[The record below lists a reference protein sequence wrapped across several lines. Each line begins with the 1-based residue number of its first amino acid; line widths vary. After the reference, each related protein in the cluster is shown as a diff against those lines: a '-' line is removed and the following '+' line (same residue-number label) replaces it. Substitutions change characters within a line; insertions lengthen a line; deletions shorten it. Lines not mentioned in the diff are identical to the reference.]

1 MGRNFDMSFDWEDAF
16 TQVPDISWQGPTS
29 LRHPL
34 SISTLE
40 NLRRFLDFVH
50 IKYCLLRPYSQ
61 TEGYPLVSPQEL
73 LPSFESNLYEYQN
86 LPGFSL
92 VAFDRQI
99 DYFQEVFQFDILH
112 CVEDAFTASSGP
124 ASPFEPAI
132 IQQNQDVFLSR
143 LPKIHQDEFKAAV
156 GGNRVTEL
164 LSYPNILP
172 YILQMD
178 RGHVMAKNSA
188 GDFYTSGIYASF
200 PSDLDSELKRFGLRI
215 GRFKPG
221 DNRLYELNR
230 PFVYQYL
237 MELYG
242 FPITSERRTSAA
254 LFARRLFK
262 MGDDFLIRVL
272 GQSDRTLTTL
282 SSLTS
287 NSRYPQLDKI
297 ALVSVAKSQREQ
309 LKELRRGG
317 FLLEDDEPAVI
328 LRVHYRQHKYDPQNV
343 RKDRALS
350 VVRQEI
356 IHPLTGEVNASI
368 NLIKD
373 TTLMTLI
380 LNDIVKGEYVGRVKY
395 KRNEIVENTET
406 HAKRLKFLYAW
417 LRKHQRRIISYSDE
431 FYNNVTKVLE
441 NYLLDP
447 SLSLE
452 FQSLHKLYH
461 EVWEQYSYIQQ
472 ARKIK
477 FLEDIKNKYYKGRK
491 LNNLEMLQHATQILA
506 ELKFDLVQYFDS
518 ITEHAINLGER
529 ILNDTYV
536 YKTYIKPPKDQLTT
550 YGVRV
555 RSYYGRLVN
564 LIDDFKAIRKS
575 RSRQIQPRTPVQST

>member
-1 MGRNFDMSFDWEDAF
+1 MSFDWKDAF
-16 TQVPDISWQGPTS
+16 TQVPDITWQNPFA
-29 LRHPL
+29 LRHPI

-50 IKYCLLRPYSQ
+50 IKYCLLRPYLQSQ
-61 TEGYPLVSPQEL
+61 DYPLVSPQEL
-73 LPSFESNLYEYQN
+73 LPSFESNLYEYQE

-92 VAFDRQI
+92 VAFDRPI
-99 DYFQEVFQFDILH
+99 DYFQEIFQFDILH
-112 CVEDAFTASSGP
+112 CVEDAFTSSSGP

-132 IQQNQDVFLSR
+132 IQQNQDVFQSR
-143 LPKIHQDEFKAAV
+143 LPKIHQDRFKAAFDQ
-156 GGNRVTEL
+156 NRVTDL
-164 LSYPNILP
+164 LAYPSILP
-172 YILQMD
+172 YILHMD
-178 RGHVMAKNSA
+178 RGHVLAKNSA

-262 MGDDFLIRVL
+262 MGEDFLIRVL

-287 NSRYPQLDKI
+287 NSMYPQLDKI

-317 FLLEDDEPAVI
+317 FLLEHDDPAVI
-328 LRVHYRQHKYDPQNV
+328 LRVHYRQHKYDPRNV

-350 VVRQEI
+350 VVKQEI
-356 IHPLTGEVNASI
+356 IHPLTGEVTSSV

-373 TTLMTLI
+373 TNLMTLI
-380 LNDIVKGEYVGRVKY
+380 LNDIVKGEYSGRVKY
-395 KRNEIVENTET
+395 KRNEIVENTDT
-406 HAKRLKFLYAW
+406 HIKRLKFLYAW

-431 FYNNVTKVLE
+431 FYTNVTKVLE

-447 SLSLE
+447 ALASE
-452 FQSLHKLYH
+452 FDKLHTLYH

-477 FLEDIKNKYYKGRK
+477 FLEDVLNKYYRGQK
-491 LNNLEMLQHATQILA
+491 LNNLQVLQHASRILT

-518 ITEHAINLGER
+518 ITEHAIHLGEQ
-529 ILNDTYV
+529 ILNDSYLC
-536 YKTYIKPPKDQLTT
+536 KNYIHPPRDQLTD
-550 YGVRV
+550 YGLQIR
-555 RSYYGRLVN
+555 RYFGRLVR
-564 LIDDFKAIRKS
+564 LIDDFKAIRRS
-575 RSRQIQPRTPVQST
+575 RSRTAASRTAAPG

>member
-1 MGRNFDMSFDWEDAF
+1 A
-16 TQVPDISWQGPTS
+16 TPTS
-29 LRHPL
+29 RFLPPGCAWM
-34 SISTLE
+34 TCC
-40 NLRRFLDFVH
+40 RFLDFVH
-50 IKYCLLRPYSQ
+50 IKYCLLRPFLQSQ
-61 TEGYPLVSPQEL
+61 DYPLVSPQEL
-73 LPSFESNLYEYQN
+73 LPSFESNLYEYQK

-92 VAFDRQI
+92 VVFDRPI
-99 DYFQEVFQFDILH
+99 DYFQEIFQFDILH
-112 CVEDAFTASSGP
+112 CVEDAFTSSSGP

-132 IQQNQDVFLSR
+132 IQQNHDVFQSR
-143 LPKIHQDEFKAAV
+143 LPKMHQDRFKAAFDQ
-156 GGNRVTEL
+156 NRVTDL
-164 LSYPNILP
+164 LAYPSILP
-172 YILQMD
+172 YILHMD
-178 RGHVMAKNSA
+178 RGHVLAKNSA

-242 FPITSERRTSAA
+242 FPITSERRTSGA

-262 MGDDFLIRVL
+262 MGEDFLIRVL

-287 NSRYPQLDKI
+287 NSLYPQLDKI
-297 ALVSVAKSQREQ
+297 ALVSVAKSQTEQ
-309 LKELRRGG
+309 LKELRKGG
-317 FLLEDDEPAVI
+317 YLLEHDDPAVI
-328 LRVHYRQHKYDPQNV
+328 LRVHYRQHKYDPRNV

-350 VVRQEI
+350 VVKQEI
-356 IHPLTGEVNASI
+356 IHPLTGEVTSSV

-373 TTLMTLI
+373 TNLMTLI
-380 LNDIVKGEYVGRVKY
+380 LNDIVKGEYSGRVKY
-395 KRNEIVENTET
+395 KRNEIVENTDT
-406 HAKRLKFLYAW
+406 HIKRLKFLYAW

-431 FYNNVTKVLE
+431 FYTNVTKVLK

-447 SLSLE
+447 ALAPE
-452 FQSLHKLYH
+452 FDKLHNLYH

-477 FLEDIKNKYYKGRK
+477 FLEDVLNKHYRGQK
-491 LNNLEMLQHATQILA
+491 LNNLQVLQHASRILT

-518 ITEHAINLGER
+518 ITEHAIHLGEQ
-529 ILNDTYV
+529 ILNDSYLC
-536 YKTYIKPPKDQLTT
+536 KNYIHPPRDQLTD
-550 YGVRV
+550 YGLQI
-555 RSYYGRLVN
+555 RSYYGRLVR
-564 LIDDFKAIRKS
+564 LIDDFKAIRRS
-575 RSRQIQPRTPVQST
+575 RSRTSASRTAAPG

>member
-1 MGRNFDMSFDWEDAF
+1 MNYSWKEAF
-16 TQVPDISWQGPTS
+16 TRVPDITWQDSST

-40 NLRRFLDFVH
+40 NLRRFLDYVH
-50 IKYCLLRPYSQ
+50 IKFCLLRPYC
-61 TEGYPLVSPQEL
+61 ELEDYPLVSPQEL
-73 LPSFESNLYEYQN
+73 LPSFESNLYEYQD

-92 VAFDRQI
+92 VAFDRPV
-99 DYFQEVFQFDILH
+99 DYFQEIFQFDILH
-112 CVEDAFTASSGP
+112 CVEDAFSSSSGP

-132 IQQNQDVFLSR
+132 IQQNHDVFLSR
-143 LPKIHQDEFKAAV
+143 LPKVHQDRFKSTF
-156 GGNRVTEL
+156 NQDRVTDIR
-164 LSYPNILP
+164 SYPSILP
-172 YILQMD
+172 YVLNMD
-178 RGHVMAKNSA
+178 RGHVLAKNSA
-188 GDFYTSGIYASF
+188 GDFYTAGIYASF

-221 DNRLYELNR
+221 DNRIYELNR

-254 LFARRLFK
+254 LFSRRLFK
-262 MGDDFLIRVL
+262 MGEDFLIRVL

-282 SSLTS
+282 SSLTP
-287 NSRYPQLDKI
+287 NSLYPQLDKI
-297 ALVSVAKSQREQ
+297 ALVSVAKSQKDQFRE
-309 LKELRRGG
+309 LKKGG
-317 FLLEDDEPAVI
+317 FLLEHDEPAVI

-350 VVRQEI
+350 VARQEI
-356 IHPLTGEVNASI
+356 IHPLTGEVTSAV

-380 LNDIVKGEYVGRVKY
+380 LNDIVKGEYSGRVKY

-406 HAKRLKFLYAW
+406 HSKRLKFLYAW

-431 FYNNVTKVLE
+431 FYTNVTKVLE

-447 SLSLE
+447 TLNAE
-452 FQSLHKLYH
+452 FQHLHQLYH

-477 FLEDIKNKYYKGRK
+477 FLEDIKGKHYKGQK
-491 LNNLEMLQHATQILA
+491 LNNLDMLKQAVRILT

-518 ITEHAINLGER
+518 ITEHAILLGEG
-529 ILNDTYV
+529 ILNDSYLCR
-536 YKTYIKPPKDQLTT
+536 TYISPPQDQLTD
-550 YGVRV
+550 YGQRI
-555 RSYYGRLVN
+555 RTYYGRLVK
-564 LIDDFKAIRKS
+564 LIDDFKAIRRS
-575 RSRQIQPRTPVQST
+575 RSKTARSRTPAQST

>member
-1 MGRNFDMSFDWEDAF
+1 MSFDWKDAF
-16 TQVPDISWQGPTS
+16 TQVPDITWQDAFA
-29 LRHPL
+29 LRHPV

-50 IKYCLLRPYSQ
+50 IKYCLLRPFLQSQ
-61 TEGYPLVSPQEL
+61 DYPLVSPQEL
-73 LPSFESNLYEYQN
+73 LPSFESNLYEYQK

-92 VAFDRQI
+92 VVFDRPI
-99 DYFQEVFQFDILH
+99 DYFQEIFQFDILH
-112 CVEDAFTASSGP
+112 CVEDAFTSSSGP

-132 IQQNQDVFLSR
+132 IQQNHDVFQSR
-143 LPKIHQDEFKAAV
+143 LPKMHQDRFKAAFDQ
-156 GGNRVTEL
+156 NRVTDL
-164 LSYPNILP
+164 LAYPSILP
-172 YILQMD
+172 YILHMD
-178 RGHVMAKNSA
+178 RGHVLAKNSA

-242 FPITSERRTSAA
+242 FPITSERRTSGA

-262 MGDDFLIRVL
+262 MGEDFLIRVL

-287 NSRYPQLDKI
+287 NSLYPQLDKI
-297 ALVSVAKSQREQ
+297 ALVSVAKSQTEQ
-309 LKELRRGG
+309 LKELRKGG
-317 FLLEDDEPAVI
+317 YLLEHDDPAVI
-328 LRVHYRQHKYDPQNV
+328 LRVHYRQHKYDPRNV

-350 VVRQEI
+350 VVKQEI
-356 IHPLTGEVNASI
+356 IHPLTGEVTSSV

-373 TTLMTLI
+373 TNLMTLI
-380 LNDIVKGEYVGRVKY
+380 LNDIVKGEYSGRVKY
-395 KRNEIVENTET
+395 KRNEIVENTDT
-406 HAKRLKFLYAW
+406 HIKRLKFLYAW

-431 FYNNVTKVLE
+431 FYTNVTKVLE

-447 SLSLE
+447 ALAPE
-452 FQSLHKLYH
+452 FDKLHNLYH

-477 FLEDIKNKYYKGRK
+477 FLEDVLNKHYRGQK
-491 LNNLEMLQHATQILA
+491 LNNLQVLQHASRILT

-518 ITEHAINLGER
+518 ITEHAIHLGEQ
-529 ILNDTYV
+529 ILNDSYLC
-536 YKTYIKPPKDQLTT
+536 KNYIHPPRDQLTD
-550 YGVRV
+550 YGLQI
-555 RSYYGRLVN
+555 RSYYGRLVR
-564 LIDDFKAIRKS
+564 LIDDFKAIRRS
-575 RSRQIQPRTPVQST
+575 RSRTSASRTAAPG

>member
-1 MGRNFDMSFDWEDAF
+1 MSFGWEDAF
-16 TQVPDISWQGPTS
+16 THVPYMQWRDATS

-40 NLRRFLDFVH
+40 NLRHFLDVVH
-50 IKYCLLRPYSQ
+50 IKYCLLRPYFQ
-61 TEGYPLVSPQEL
+61 VDNYPLVSPQEL
-73 LPSFESNLYEYQN
+73 LPSFESNLYEYQE

-92 VAFDRQI
+92 VAFDRPI
-99 DYFQEVFQFDILH
+99 DYFHEVFQFDILH
-112 CVEDAFTASSGP
+112 CIEDAFAASSGP

-132 IQQNQDVFLSR
+132 IQQNRDVFLSR
-143 LPKIHQDEFKAAV
+143 LPKAHQDRFKTTFDL
-156 GGNRVTEL
+156 NRVTDL
-164 LSYPNILP
+164 LSYPSILT
-172 YILQMD
+172 YILHMD
-178 RGHVMAKNSA
+178 RGHVMAKNLD
-188 GDFYTSGIYASF
+188 GNFYTSGIYASF

-215 GRFKPG
+215 GRFKPN
-221 DNRLYELNR
+221 DNQIYELNR
-230 PFVYQYL
+230 TFVYQYL

-262 MGDDFLIRVL
+262 MGEDFLVRVL

-282 SSLTS
+282 SSLTPTS
-287 NSRYPQLDKI
+287 LYPQLDKI
-297 ALVSVAKSQREQ
+297 ALVSVAKSQKEQ
-309 LKELRRGG
+309 LKELKKGG
-317 FLLEDDEPAVI
+317 FLLEQDQPAVI

-350 VVRQEI
+350 VVKQEI
-356 IHPLTGEVNASI
+356 IHPLTGEVTSSV

-373 TTLMTLI
+373 TNLMTLI
-380 LNDIVKGEYVGRVKY
+380 LNDIVKGEYSGRVKY

-406 HAKRLKFLYAW
+406 HVKRLKFLYSW

-431 FYNNVTKVLE
+431 FYTNVTKVLE

-447 SLSLE
+447 SLASE
-452 FQSLHKLYH
+452 FQNVHTLYH

-477 FLEDIKNKYYKGRK
+477 FLEDIKNKYYKGQK
-491 LNNLEMLQHATQILA
+491 LNNLDMLKQATKLLT
-506 ELKFDLVQYFDS
+506 ELKFDLVQYFDT
-518 ITEHAINLGER
+518 IAEHAINLGEA
-529 ILNDTYV
+529 ILNDPYLR
-536 YKTYIKPPKDQLTT
+536 KTYIHPPKDHITE
-550 YGVRV
+550 YGRQI

-575 RSRQIQPRTPVQST
+575 RCRSVSPHTTTPST

>member
-1 MGRNFDMSFDWEDAF
+1 MSFDWKDAF
-16 TQVPDISWQGPTS
+16 TQVPDITWQNPFA
-29 LRHPL
+29 LRHPI

-50 IKYCLLRPYSQ
+50 IKYCLLRPYLQ
-61 TEGYPLVSPQEL
+61 TQNYPLVSPQEL
-73 LPSFESNLYEYQN
+73 LPSFESNLYEYQE

-92 VAFDRQI
+92 VVFDRPI
-99 DYFQEVFQFDILH
+99 DYFQEIFQFDILH
-112 CVEDAFTASSGP
+112 CVEDAFTSSSGP

-132 IQQNQDVFLSR
+132 IQQNHDVFQSR
-143 LPKIHQDEFKAAV
+143 LPKIHQDRFKAAFDQ
-156 GGNRVTEL
+156 NRVTDL
-164 LSYPNILP
+164 LAYPSILP
-172 YILQMD
+172 YILHMD
-178 RGHVMAKNSA
+178 RGHVLAKNSA

-242 FPITSERRTSAA
+242 FPITSERRTSGA

-262 MGDDFLIRVL
+262 MGEDFLIRVL

-287 NSRYPQLDKI
+287 NSLYPQLDKI
-297 ALVSVAKSQREQ
+297 ALVSVAKSQTEQ
-309 LKELRRGG
+309 LKELRKGG
-317 FLLEDDEPAVI
+317 YLLEHDDPAVI
-328 LRVHYRQHKYDPQNV
+328 LRVHYRQHKYDPRNV

-356 IHPLTGEVNASI
+356 IHPLTGEVTSSV

-373 TTLMTLI
+373 TNLMTLI
-380 LNDIVKGEYVGRVKY
+380 LNDIVKGEYTGRVKY
-395 KRNEIVENTET
+395 KRNEIVENTDT
-406 HAKRLKFLYAW
+406 HIKRLKFLYAW

-431 FYNNVTKVLE
+431 FYTNVTKVLE

-447 SLSLE
+447 AQAPE
-452 FQSLHKLYH
+452 FEKLHNLYH

-477 FLEDIKNKYYKGRK
+477 FLEDVRNKHYRGQK
-491 LNNLEMLQHATQILA
+491 LNNLQVLQHATRILT

-518 ITEHAINLGER
+518 ITEHAIHLGEQ
-529 ILNDTYV
+529 ILNDSYLC
-536 YKTYIKPPKDQLTT
+536 KNYIHPRRDQLTD
-550 YGVRV
+550 YGLQIR
-555 RSYYGRLVN
+555 RYYGRLVR
-564 LIDDFKAIRKS
+564 LIDDFKAIRRS
-575 RSRQIQPRTPVQST
+575 RSRTAASRTAAPG

>member
-1 MGRNFDMSFDWEDAF
+1 MNFGWEDAF
-16 TQVPDISWQGPTS
+16 TQVPDMRWQDATS

-50 IKYCLLRPYSQ
+50 IKYCLLRPYCQ
-61 TEGYPLVSPQEL
+61 YTDYPLVSPQEL
-73 LPSFESNLYEYQN
+73 LPSFESNLYEYQE

-92 VAFDRQI
+92 VAFDRPI
-99 DYFQEVFQFDILH
+99 DYFHEVFQFDILH

-132 IQQNQDVFLSR
+132 IQQNHDVFLSR
-143 LPKIHQDEFKAAV
+143 LPKVHQDRFKITFDRD
-156 GGNRVTEL
+156 RVTDL
-164 LSYPNILP
+164 LSYPSILP
-172 YILQMD
+172 YILHMD

-215 GRFKPG
+215 GRFKPN
-221 DNRLYELNR
+221 DNQIYELNR

-262 MGDDFLIRVL
+262 MGEDFLIRVL

-282 SSLTS
+282 SSLTA
-287 NSRYPQLDKI
+287 NSLYPQLDKI
-297 ALVSVAKSQREQ
+297 ALVSVAKSQKDQ
-309 LKELRRGG
+309 LKELRKGG
-317 FLLEDDEPAVI
+317 FLLEQDNPTVI

-350 VVRQEI
+350 VVKQEI
-356 IHPLTGEVNASI
+356 IHPLTGEVTSSI

-373 TTLMTLI
+373 TNLMTLI
-380 LNDIVKGEYVGRVKY
+380 LNDIVKGEYSGRVKY
-395 KRNEIVENTET
+395 KRNEIVENTES
-406 HAKRLKFLYAW
+406 HAKRLKFLYSW

-431 FYNNVTKVLE
+431 FYTNVTKVLE

-447 SLSLE
+447 SLSSE
-452 FQSLHKLYH
+452 FQNLHSLYH

-477 FLEDIKNKYYKGRK
+477 FLEDIKNKYYKGQK
-491 LNNLEMLQHATQILA
+491 LNNLEMLKHATRILT
-506 ELKFDLVQYFDS
+506 ELKFDLVQYFDT

-529 ILNDTYV
+529 ILNDPYV
-536 YKTYIKPPKDQLTT
+536 CKTYIQPPKDHVTE
-550 YGVRV
+550 YGRQI
-555 RSYYGRLVN
+555 RTYYGRLVN

-575 RSRQIQPRTPVQST
+575 RCKTYSPNTAAPSP

>member
-1 MGRNFDMSFDWEDAF
+1 MNFVWEDLF
-16 TQVPDISWQGPTS
+16 TQVPDIKWQDTS
-29 LRHPL
+29 ILRHPL

-50 IKYCLLRPYSQ
+50 IKYCLLRPYFQ
-61 TEGYPLVSPQEL
+61 TLDYPLVSPQEL

-92 VAFDRQI
+92 VVFDRPI
-99 DYFQEVFQFDILH
+99 DYFQEIFQFDILH

-132 IQQNQDVFLSR
+132 IQQNHDVFLSR
-143 LPKIHQDEFKAAV
+143 LPKLHQDQFKDTFD
-156 GGNRVTEL
+156 RHRITDI
-164 LSYPNILP
+164 LSYPSILP
-172 YILQMD
+172 YILNMD

-230 PFVYQYL
+230 LFVYQYL

-254 LFARRLFK
+254 LFSRRLFK
-262 MGDDFLIRVL
+262 MGEDFLIRVL

-287 NSRYPQLDKI
+287 NSLYPQLDKI
-297 ALVSVAKSQREQ
+297 ALVSVAKSQKEQ
-309 LKELRRGG
+309 LKELRKRG
-317 FLLEDDEPAVI
+317 FLLEQKEPAVI

-350 VVRQEI
+350 VTRQEI
-356 IHPLTGEVNASI
+356 IHPLTGEAISSI

-373 TTLMTLI
+373 TSLMTFI
-380 LNDIVKGEYVGRVKY
+380 LNDIVKGEYTGRVKY
-395 KRNEIVENTET
+395 KRNEIVENTDT
-406 HAKRLKFLYAW
+406 HSKRLKFLYAW

-431 FYNNVTKVLE
+431 FYTNVTKVLE

-447 SLSLE
+447 NLASE
-452 FQSLHKLYH
+452 FETLHGLYH

-477 FLEDIKNKYYKGRK
+477 FLEDIKAKYYKGQK
-491 LNNLEMLQHATQILA
+491 LNNLHMLKKATQILT
-506 ELKFDLVQYFDS
+506 ELKFDLVQYFES
-518 ITEHAINLGER
+518 ITEHAISLGER
-529 ILNDTYV
+529 IITDSYLC
-536 YKTYIKPPKDQLTT
+536 KKYIEPPKDQLTD
-550 YGVRV
+550 YGLQIRT
-555 RSYYGRLVN
+555 YYGRLVS

-575 RSRQIQPRTPVQST
+575 RHRPVHSQSPAIS